1 MQIYLQNK
9 FKNLAHEGW
18 LLWNQIHFF
27 LGGGGQYSYSF
38 KKKNMVQ
45 RDAIIG
51 GISICIYKCLYQ
63 SLELIWIFEYMY
75 LVQKK
80 STNSKLPRLYTVL
93 LFYQVIIFKTIWISI
108 FLSLFRVRNCSSS
121 YSSLKYTQW
130 MSAYSEIQTLIDD
143 KIIYFAW

>member
-1 MQIYLQNK
+1 MKDDYCGIK
-9 FKNLAHEGW
+9 FIFFGGEGGW
-18 LLWNQIHFF
+18 
-27 LGGGGQYSYSF
+27 QYSYSL
-38 KKKNMVQ
+38 KKNMVQ

-51 GISICIYKCLYQ
+51 GISLCIYKCLYQ

-130 MSAYSEIQTLIDD
+130 MSAYSEILTLTDD
-143 KIIYFAW
+143 KIMCMIIHKLVCVLCTCVN

>member
-1 MQIYLQNK
+1 MDKNEIAFNNK
-9 FKNLAHEGW
+9 KLFNIQVPSNLYTGSLNDNCKYISKTNSKILHMKDDYCG
-18 LLWNQIHFF
+18 IKFIFF
-27 LGGGGQYSYSF
+27 WGGGGQYSYSF

-108 FLSLFRVRNCSSS
+108 FFVSFQGEEL
-121 YSSLKYTQW
+121 
-130 MSAYSEIQTLIDD
+130 
-143 KIIYFAW
+143 